1 MSDEMKEKSAAGNEA
16 APCSN
21 GQLYT
26 IKPGDTL
33 FLIAKRFSIS
43 LSSLRNANPQIA
55 DPNVIYPGQV
65 VMIPALGTVPATR
78 PAPRPR
84 PVPGPF
90 SDAECPGGQSYRVVS
105 GDTMF
110 NIAQRFGIS
119 LDALAQANPQ
129 IADPNR
135 IYPGQ
140 EICIPGPGGQIPCSD
155 GMNYTVIAG
164 DTLFDIAR
172 RNGVMLSDL
181 IAANPQITDP
191 DRIFPG
197 QVICIP
203 AAAAASPP
211 LELPAELPEPP
222 FPMPAEPPVE
232 LPPPITPMPCPPY
245 APPMGQP
252 PVMPMPSFPA
262 PMPRPYPVERPLP
275 CPAPQPPARRM
286 PRPCPIERPMPP
298 IQAPI
303 HAPCHPV
310 TGERPMMYPMPVY
323 VVVPWDECPYRPK
336 KGKKKHDRKR
346 NRHCCH

>member
-16 APCSN
+16 APCAN

-33 FLIAKRFSIS
+33 FLIAKRHNIS
-43 LSSLRNANPQIA
+43 LSSLRKANPQIA

-65 VMIPALGTVPATR
+65 VAIPALGTVPATR
-78 PAPRPR
+78 PAPRSR
-84 PVPGPF
+84 PFPGV
-90 SDAECPGGQSYRVVS
+90 ECPDGQSYRVVS

-110 NIAQRFGIS
+110 NIAQRFGLS
-119 LDALAQANPQ
+119 LDALVQANPQ
-129 IADPNR
+129 IVDPNR

-140 EICIPGPGGQIPCSD
+140 EICIPGAVGQPPCAD
-155 GMNYTVIAG
+155 GMNYTVKAG

-181 IAANPQITDP
+181 IAANPQISDP

-203 AAAAASPP
+203 TVAAPQPP
-211 LELPAELPEPP
+211 ELPAEIPEPP

-232 LPPPITPMPCPPY
+232 LPPPIIPMPCPPY
-245 APPMGQP
+245 VPPMGQP
-252 PVMPMPSFPA
+252 PVSFPA
-262 PMPRPYPVERPLP
+262 PMPRPCPRPY
-275 CPAPQPPARRM
+275 PAPQPPARM
-286 PRPCPIERPMPP
+286 PRPCPIERPMPLP
-298 IQAPI
+298 APMPPVRPMPPVQAPTY
-303 HAPCHPV
+303 APCPPGA
-310 TGERPMMYPMPVY
+310 GERPMMYPMPVY

-336 KGKKKHDRKR
+336 GKRRKQDRKKH
-346 NRHCCH
+346 RHCCH